1 MTFKALLF
9 KNSFLI
15 IISILFLTSCSLR
28 EKEEKKRPIPSTDLP
43 TITIGAKSLTEQY
56 ILMTMTSILL
66 RDRGYSVNEIR
77 FLDSPAIRS
86 AIEEQV
92 IDLYWE
98 YTNTARMYYHKYPP
112 IYDPYEAFDTVK
124 KEDERKNII
133 WLENSHFNSSWG
145 IMVKKG
151 LAKQHQLKTVSD
163 LIEYMK
169 KSNHQ
174 LKFATNEEFLI
185 REDGLNHLEKVYEF
199 TLSENQL
206 LAIESDLLTLAVRE
220 ERVDVS
226 IGMVSDS
233 RISEYG
239 LLLLEDDQKAF
250 PPYNAAPVVTK
261 KIIENYPDIQS
272 ILVKLSKS
280 ITHQEMI
287 QLNYQVDVLH
297 IEETKVAKVF
307 LEEKG
312 LIN

>member
-1 MTFKALLF
+1 MTSTLFFYKNIMLL
-9 KNSFLI
+9 L
-15 IISILFLTSCSLR
+15 ISITFFTSCSNQTKV
-28 EKEEKKRPIPSTDLP
+28 EKTTLSSDLP

-66 RDRGYSVNEIR
+66 RDKGYNVNEIR

-112 IYDPYEAFDTVK
+112 IYDPYEAFYTVK
-124 KEDERKNII
+124 KEDERQNII

-163 LIEYMK
+163 LIEFMK

-185 REDGLNHLEKVYEF
+185 REDGLNHLQKVYDF
-199 TLSENQL
+199 TLSENQI

-220 ERVDVS
+220 TRVEVS

-233 RISEYG
+233 RISEYE

-261 KIIENYPDIQS
+261 EIIGNYPGIQP
-272 ILVKLSKS
+272 ILEKLAKN

-287 QLNYQVDVLH
+287 QLNYQVDVLQM
-297 IEETKVAKVF
+297 EETKVAKAY

-312 LIN
+312 LIK